1 MNIHEYQA
9 KQILSKYGINV
20 PKGYLV
26 ENIENAEKQARKIET
41 LKAVVKA
48 QIHSGGR
55 GKAGGVVLVDS
66 LTGAINACQELLGK
80 TLITNQTGRQG
91 KLVRKVYIEES
102 CNIEKEYYLSMLVD
116 RTSESIAL
124 IVSYYGGMDIEE
136 IAKTN
141 PDKINKFNINI
152 ELGIEERI
160 IKEVLNILEISN
172 IYENQLGNLL
182 RSLFDCLVENDL
194 MMLEINPLVFTTENT
209 FVVLD
214 AKMVIDDNAL
224 FRHIDFIE
232 MQDEYEENAKEIE
245 AKKEGLSY
253 IALDGNI
260 GCLVNGAGLAM
271 ATMDA
276 IKYEGGNPANFLDI
290 GGSAT
295 GEMIEKALDLLAQDE
310 EVKGIFV
317 NIFGG
322 IMECDR
328 VANAIVSSMKNKKR
342 NIPLVVRLEGNKH
355 KEGRVILENSGLDI
369 CFAET
374 MHEGAKQIINAKF

>member
-80 TLITNQTGRQG
+80 TLITNQTGHQG

-152 ELGIEERI
+152 ELGIEESI
-160 IKEVLNILEISN
+160 IKEVLNILELSN

-182 RSLFDCLVENDL
+182 RSLFECLVENDL

-253 IALDGNI
+253 IALEGNV

-276 IKYEGGNPANFLDI
+276 IEYEGGNPANFLDI

-342 NIPLVVRLEGNKH
+342 NIPMVVRLEGNKH

-374 MHEGAKQIINAKF
+374 MHEGAKLIINAKF